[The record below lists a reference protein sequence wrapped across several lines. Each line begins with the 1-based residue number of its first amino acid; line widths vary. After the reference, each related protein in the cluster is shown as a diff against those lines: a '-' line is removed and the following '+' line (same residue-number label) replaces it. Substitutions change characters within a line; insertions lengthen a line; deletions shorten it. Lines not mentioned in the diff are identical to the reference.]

1 MARKSVGYAGR
12 GLDVCGTVKGGYM
25 KIIREG
31 NLDYLKHSVR
41 FECNYC
47 HTIFK
52 AEKGEYTS
60 DSKYNETYYVA
71 ECPLCHNKTYSD
83 ERKRGIMKKLFVSV
97 PKQDMHVQS
106 VRAIIQKM
114 KKIAECFEGEELE
127 LLNSEPTDISPKN
140 CNVYI
145 WDLAKNIELMAQ
157 ADIFIGFFESY
168 DWRECQ
174 SERAIAT
181 AYGIKMYTL
190 PSSYVIDYYES
201 LVNSVRPV
209 NCEGISPNKCTVA

>member
-1 MARKSVGYAGR
+1 
-12 GLDVCGTVKGGYM
+12 
-25 KIIREG
+25 
-31 NLDYLKHSVR
+31 
-41 FECNYC
+41 
-47 HTIFK
+47 
-52 AEKGEYTS
+52 
-60 DSKYNETYYVA
+60 
-71 ECPLCHNKTYSD
+71 
-83 ERKRGIMKKLFVSV
+83 MKKLFVSV

-157 ADIFIGFFESY
+157 ADVFIGFFESY

-174 SERAIAT
+174 SERTIAT

-190 PSSYVIDYYES
+190 PSSYIIDDYES

-209 NCEGISPNKCTVA
+209 NCEGN